1 LLFTTESAAAGLA
14 YGAGTAARVPGLPL
28 VTPVV
33 TLGAATWPKSNLTRQ
48 ELSGTRVLL
57 PPPAQDPWSIQRRLE
72 SLGDGEFER
81 TANAWVQAMGDPA
94 RRALLLC
101 AGSTTSP
108 GLTISGRERREQL
121 IELTLNLVTQG
132 LGSEAEGQAWRN
144 LLREALVLGEQAGG
158 NPGSPLD
165 GQGALAAINVVAR
178 LGLTEFS
185 DLVAAHMLSE
195 SSISEVGAVQ
205 GKAPARTSFQLH
217 DEAQLCLF
225 GLYGVWFAHREE
237 FQAFPRPP
245 AGQAVLFRDAFAEG
259 AARESQLALQLLEVR
274 AVSGQALLQ
283 HPDPELRA
291 KAVVRLVRAVGEQ
304 ALSPSSVRKSLAD
317 SVLRES
323 NPAVSDAMLQ
333 GLLDLALA
341 EGDESQAVQDLRSTL
356 QSCAQE
362 APLALV
368 PSLLSAFDRLSRPD
382 GEAGRDLAVEDGA
395 SASQLLESLWKPEL
409 RLDRD
414 STILALRAWSRLQTK
429 LNGFALSSSPQR
441 RAGNLVLQLLANPSE
456 PERVRLVA
464 AEALVGWK
472 LELPDMQLILETL
485 ASSDSSASL
494 RQVAYPLVLAGVE
507 RLNWR
512 DLDGV
517 GLIGSLLRDMGHGE
531 VDLRG
536 QAIEIA
542 SSALLLDRISA
553 LEAEQGRVLHTLLT
567 LLEGE
572 TSRAV
577 RTGLMDLIIQIAGTT
592 ARPDLLEQHLKR
604 PVAKNWIVEKQV
616 ELAHLARTYQ
626 VLAGVGQGTLVAD
639 AALFWVRETVGLGHG
654 LRVRE
659 QALDMVLAIDVA
671 DAQGLPLAVHRAIY
685 EIALAHLLEGDR
697 AAGLLWSQAHGDR
710 LLSVHIDALNSAP
723 GEAGKSLPR
732 KNSAYLKAKLL
743 AAAVVEDDAAV
754 HQFFEAALEQSEG
767 NPRQRLFVLRD
778 RARFS
783 DSVGE
788 SSEGKAEWVRL
799 AKWLSQQAA
808 EGPDAIQPTGLDFE
822 DLGHMT
828 SASERAKLFN
838 LACRLW
844 QRRTD
849 HPSWKVQTSG
859 LCSRELALWA
869 ESAEQTRDPERVKRW
884 LAFVETQISM
894 EGAAGLKLPE
904 ADQAALGERA
914 SRLRSLVAEWEGAQ
928 EAAAQKGPA
937 PHLEDVPG
945 ESEEGGDSGGP
956 DSEEESSPPLPVVKP
971 ESQPVQPGPE

>member
-1 LLFTTESAAAGLA
+1 
-14 YGAGTAARVPGLPL
+14 
-28 VTPVV
+28 
-33 TLGAATWPKSNLTRQ
+33 
-48 ELSGTRVLL
+48 
-57 PPPAQDPWSIQRRLE
+57 LE
-72 SLGDGEFER
+72 SLGDGEFVR

-101 AGSTTSP
+101 AGSTASP
-108 GLTISGRERREQL
+108 GLTISGRERRDQL

-144 LLREALVLGEQAGG
+144 LLREALAFGDQTGG
-158 NPGSPLD
+158 NPGSLLD
-165 GQGALAAINVVAR
+165 GQGALAAIKVVSR
-178 LGLTEFS
+178 LRLIEFS
-185 DLVAAHMLSE
+185 DSVAAYMLPE
-195 SSISEVGAVQ
+195 SAVSEVGAVQ
-205 GKAPARTSFQLH
+205 GKAPAGTSVQLH

-225 GLYGVWFAHREE
+225 GLYGVWFDHREE

-245 AGQAVLFRDAFAEG
+245 AGQVALFRDVFAEG
-259 AARESQLALQLLEVR
+259 AARESELALQLLEAR
-274 AVSGQALLQ
+274 ADSGQALLH
-283 HPDPELRA
+283 HPDPKLRA

-304 ALSPSSVRKSLAD
+304 ALSPSSVRQSLAD

-341 EGDESQAVQDLRSTL
+341 EGDESQAVQDLRTTL

-362 APLALV
+362 APIALV

-382 GEAGRDLAVEDGA
+382 GEAGRDLAVLDGA

-414 STILALRAWSRLQTK
+414 TTILALRAWSRLQTE
-429 LNGFALSSSPQR
+429 LNRLALSSEAQR
-441 RAGNLVLQLLANPSE
+441 RAGNLVLQLIANPSE

-464 AEALVGWK
+464 AEALVGWH

-485 ASSDSSASL
+485 ASTDSSASL
-494 RQVAYPLVLAGVE
+494 RQAAYPLVLAGVE
-507 RLNWR
+507 RLNWQ
-512 DLDGV
+512 DLNGA

-542 SSALLLDRISA
+542 SSALLLERIST
-553 LEAEQGRVLHTLLT
+553 LEAEQGRVLQTLLT

-572 TSRAV
+572 TSHAI

-592 ARPDLLEQHLKR
+592 ARPDLLAQHLKR
-604 PVAKNWIVEKQV
+604 PVAKIWVVEKQI

-626 VLAGVGQGTLVAD
+626 VLAGAGQGILVAD
-639 AALFWVRETVGLGHG
+639 AAMFWVRETTGFSHG
-654 LRVRE
+654 LLVRE

-671 DAQGLPLAVHRAIY
+671 DAQGLPLPIHHAIY
-685 EIALAHLLEGDR
+685 EMALAHLLEGGR
-697 AAGLLWSQAHGDR
+697 AAGLLWSQAHGNR
-710 LLSVHIDALNSAP
+710 LLSVHIEALDSAQ
-723 GEAGKSLPR
+723 GEAGESLPR
-732 KNSAYLKAKLL
+732 KHSAYLKAKLL
-743 AAAVVEDDAAV
+743 AAAVVEDDVAV
-754 HQFFEAALEQSEG
+754 HRFFEAALEQSEG

-783 DSVGE
+783 DLVDK
-788 SSEGKAEWVRL
+788 SSEGQAEWVRL

-822 DLGHMT
+822 DLGRMT

-844 QRRTD
+844 QRRAV
-849 HPSWKVQTSG
+849 HLSWKVQSSEVCT
-859 LCSRELALWA
+859 RELELWA
-869 ESAEQTRDPERVKRW
+869 ESAEQTRDPERVSRW
-884 LAFVETQISM
+884 LSFVETQIPM
-894 EGAAGLKLPE
+894 EGEAGLNLPA

-914 SRLRSLVAEWEGAQ
+914 TRLRSLVAEWEGAQ
-928 EAAAQKGPA
+928 KGPA
-937 PHLEDVPG
+937 SNLEDALG
-945 ESEEGGDSGGP
+945 ESEAAGDSRGP

-971 ESQPVQPGPE
+971 ESQPVEPGLE